1 MDRTYLSAAAAMLH
15 HAWRRSFVPLLLL
28 VLLWAPAAQAQDHVM
43 VYGTVKDMST
53 SKKLDGVTVTVFKNG
68 SKLRDVITNAS
79 GKYEVN
85 LDYGADYKIMCSKAG
100 FVGKNITID
109 TRNVPEEERLG
120 GHGMNIDF
128 TLMAELSGVDYSI
141 LQQPFGKA
149 AYTKASGNFEWD
161 MEYTMRM
168 RDAQAKLLKEYEERK
183 KREAGLEAEYQKQMA
198 AGEAALKASDFK
210 KAVAAFTAALEAKPK
225 DPPATAKLSD
235 AQMRLDEQ
243 EGTKKMQ
250 EEYNALIKEADGLF
264 SKKEYEGAKN
274 KYTDALKLRDETHP
288 KNRIKEIDVIL
299 AELAKKAEEEK
310 KAREQQEKYDA
321 AIKAADAAFNEGKWD
336 QAEARYT
343 EALGIKAQEKYPKDQ
358 LAAIVKKRDEERQ
371 AKDQQA
377 KYDAAIAAGDAAFK
391 ASNWDQAEAKY
402 NEALGIKAQEK
413 YPKDQLAAVAQKR
426 EEERKKAEDEK
437 QAAELKAKYDAAI
450 AAADAAFQA
459 KNWDQAEAKYN
470 EALGHKPQEKYPK
483 DQLAAVARNRED
495 ERKKA
500 DEEQRAR
507 ELQEKYDAAIA
518 AADAAFN
525 ASNWDQAEAKYN
537 EALGHKAQEKYPKD
551 QLAAVAKRRE
561 EERRKAEEERQAKD
575 LQERYDAAIAAGDA
589 AFGRSD
595 WNEAE
600 TRYTDALKLKAQEK
614 YPKDQLVAI
623 AQRKAEEAKR
633 AEEEKRRRE
642 EDARYN
648 ELIAKADKAF
658 DKGDWSAAI
667 NNYKD
672 ASRVKPDES
681 YPKDRIAACEREMDA
696 AAAARAE
703 ADRMVR
709 EAQERTKLYNDL
721 VAAADKEFT
730 AKRYDQAEAKY
741 REALDIKPSER
752 HPTDRLAEIQSIRD
766 ALAAADAEA
775 ARRAAEEKARREE
788 EEQRRLA
795 EAEAKE
801 ARYKAFIDLADK
813 DVTEEDFDGARANYT
828 EALAI
833 KPAEKYPKDRLA
845 WIDAELKRRAKDA
858 EDAERLAAEQR
869 RREEERR
876 RREREAAEAAEA
888 QRLAE
893 IAARERE
900 EEERRRRER
909 EAEEA
914 RLAEEERLRQE
925 RDAARAL
932 DERYTNA
939 ILSADQAFAE
949 KNYLRARGLYSE
961 AIDLKP
967 AEAYPKTRIGQIDL
981 ILEDLERKQREAE
994 LAAQRTSQRLNER
1007 PRSSSIDS
1015 RKEMEAEQFM
1025 REARAREEAEK
1036 YERLRKFR
1044 SDLEAEEQARMSASE
1059 DRRQSE
1065 RRTSGSYEEGR
1076 ASLYQGDDTRRAR
1089 TAEELGAYRSA
1100 LERTETQRVD
1110 RAQHERQQEY
1120 LGGRTQEE
1128 RTATLDRT
1136 MEQRRAAAVTQQQR
1150 EANAVI
1156 TAEANRQRT
1165 DIQQGQRAYQE
1176 SLAQAER
1183 QARIQDRAASGTE
1196 ALRADVEAAKRAQQA
1211 REAGYVQNSERVRQD
1226 AREKLFAQDSGEP
1239 RSSGN
1244 LNRSQLARDYPQGV
1258 TEESLTEG
1266 NKVIIRR
1273 VVVRGDRADEYS
1285 KVIAKWGTFYF
1296 KNGHSIS
1303 EIIWSQETE

>member
-1 MDRTYLSAAAAMLH
+1 
-15 HAWRRSFVPLLLL
+15 
-28 VLLWAPAAQAQDHVM
+28 
-43 VYGTVKDMST
+43 
-53 SKKLDGVTVTVFKNG
+53 
-68 SKLRDVITNAS
+68 
-79 GKYEVN
+79 
-85 LDYGADYKIMCSKAG
+85 
-100 FVGKNITID
+100 
-109 TRNVPEEERLG
+109 
-120 GHGMNIDF
+120 
-128 TLMAELSGVDYSI
+128 
-141 LQQPFGKA
+141 
-149 AYTKASGNFEWD
+149 
-161 MEYTMRM
+161 
-168 RDAQAKLLKEYEERK
+168 
-183 KREAGLEAEYQKQMA
+183 
-198 AGEAALKASDFK
+198 
-210 KAVAAFTAALEAKPK
+210 
-225 DPPATAKLSD
+225 
-235 AQMRLDEQ
+235 
-243 EGTKKMQ
+243 
-250 EEYNALIKEADGLF
+250 
-264 SKKEYEGAKN
+264 
-274 KYTDALKLRDETHP
+274 
-288 KNRIKEIDVIL
+288 
-299 AELAKKAEEEK
+299 
-310 KAREQQEKYDA
+310 
-321 AIKAADAAFNEGKWD
+321 
-336 QAEARYT
+336 
-343 EALGIKAQEKYPKDQ
+343 
-358 LAAIVKKRDEERQ
+358 
-371 AKDQQA
+371 
-377 KYDAAIAAGDAAFK
+377 
-391 ASNWDQAEAKY
+391 
-402 NEALGIKAQEK
+402 
-413 YPKDQLAAVAQKR
+413 
-426 EEERKKAEDEK
+426 
-437 QAAELKAKYDAAI
+437 
-450 AAADAAFQA
+450 
-459 KNWDQAEAKYN
+459 
-470 EALGHKPQEKYPK
+470 
-483 DQLAAVARNRED
+483 
-495 ERKKA
+495 
-500 DEEQRAR
+500 
-507 ELQEKYDAAIA
+507 
-518 AADAAFN
+518 
-525 ASNWDQAEAKYN
+525 
-537 EALGHKAQEKYPKD
+537 
-551 QLAAVAKRRE
+551 VAKRRE